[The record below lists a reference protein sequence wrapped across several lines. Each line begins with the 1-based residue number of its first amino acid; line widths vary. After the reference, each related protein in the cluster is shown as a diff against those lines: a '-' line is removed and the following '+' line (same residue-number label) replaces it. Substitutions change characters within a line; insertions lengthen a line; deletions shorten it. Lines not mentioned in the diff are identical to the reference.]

1 MSRSYFGISVLVG
14 TLFLIILASSFS
26 FAEYLTGFVWNQGTD
41 FQNGTIAGS
50 SLGNPNLDSQ
60 GNPAWEYDW
69 VARGNDLYD
78 PNPWY
83 KATSTKMVWDSS
95 WFGTS
100 AHLWARGD
108 DTLPLI
114 PKGSLG
120 LSAFSNANNIAGVPV
135 ERFINPTNSN
145 IDLSVSGK
153 MVLSWEFFSPSVY
166 IPLYADVVLARRHSN
181 TEYTTLFSG
190 RFTKPHN
197 NATSEWIEIPLD
209 ILTNLAV
216 NDEILLSV
224 RSTEVAINYSTGGTG
239 ISLYTDNLNYTLV
252 PEPSNL
258 VLLGMGAFGILAL
271 ASRRQKQIV

>member
-14 TLFLIILASSFS
+14 ALFFNILASSFS
-26 FAEYLTGFVWNQGTD
+26 FAEYQTGFVWNQGND
-41 FQNGTIAGS
+41 FQSGTIDGS

-100 AHLWARGD
+100 GHLWARGD
-108 DTLPLI
+108 DTLPFI
-114 PKGSLG
+114 TKGSLG
-120 LSAFSNANNIAGVPV
+120 LSAFSNANNIADVPV

-153 MVLSWEFFSPSVY
+153 VVLSWEFYSPSVY
-166 IPLYADVVLARRHSN
+166 IPRYADVVLARWHSN

-190 RFTKPHN
+190 RFTKPHD

-224 RSTEVAINYSTGGTG
+224 RSTEVAINYNTGGTG
-239 ISLYTDNLNYTLV
+239 ISLYTDNLNYTVV
-252 PEPSNL
+252 PEPS
-258 VLLGMGAFGILAL
+258 VIFLLGPGAIGMIAFAW
-271 ASRRQKQIV
+271 RKWKQAA